1 MAAITSSGI
10 GSGLDINNIV
20 KQLVAAERG
29 PVESRLNS
37 KEALIQARLSAF
49 GSLKSSLTNFQSSIS
64 SLANPDSFTKRSAS
78 IEDPTVF
85 SAAVTELAAPGSYS
99 VEVAQLATR
108 QKIASQ
114 AYTDS
119 DTSVGSGDLSFTVN
133 GESFS
138 VTVVDGADSL
148 ADIRDAVN
156 SAVDNSGVSASI
168 INDQD
173 GAHLVFSA
181 TKTGVENTVNIAVTN
196 GASGDLSQLAFDTSL
211 GTQTSSMVEKTAGLD
226 SIVIV
231 DGFTQTSSSTEI
243 QGMIDGVT
251 LDLKK
256 ALPGESF
263 SLNIQIDSRS
273 VKSAIQGFVTNY
285 NSLTTILNDL
295 TAYDPETKTAGL
307 LQGDSAT
314 RSVTNQL
321 RREMSTIVSG
331 LGTELDSLAELG
343 ITTGENNKLVLDD
356 QQFAAVMSDDF
367 DKLSGIFSSESGYA
381 VRLDSLIENL
391 TASGG
396 ILSSRTTGLSSQVER
411 IGEQRE
417 ALEARIIGIEARYQA
432 QFSALDSL
440 LGQLNSTGDFLT
452 LQLANLPGVVF
463 RNGK

>member
-181 TKTGVENTVNIAVTN
+181 TKTGVENIVNIAVTN

-231 DGFTQTSSSTEI
+231 DGFTQTSSNTEI

-273 VKSAIQGFVTNY
+273 VKSAIQ
-285 NSLTTILNDL
+285 SLTTILNDL